1 MPCYAMPF
9 RSAWKYSEFEP
20 KPNHIRHRSR
30 SVHRPHT
37 TISVLRS
44 LRSNATESA
53 RARTD
58 NIAIFIISVSLM
70 SRQRSKTTQCTRM
83 IGGYKNWNNSEAQ
96 ASDPNKFL
104 RALDAIISIYVISVP
119 TLAPAKQHS
128 RAQTTN
134 SRLSYHFLYSNKRH
148 NSEIQ
153 SVFPKCRMHRQRAAR
168 NLLLFGKRLMYRSMR
183 A

>member
-1 MPCYAMPF
+1 MPCHSDLHENIASSSPSQTTSVTEVVRFTVRTQRFPF
-9 RSAWKYSEFEP
+9 SARYG
-20 KPNHIRHRSR
+20 RM
-30 SVHRPHT
+30 RP
-37 TISVLRS
+37 R
-44 LRSNATESA
+44 A

-119 TLAPAKQHS
+119 TLTPAKQHS

-134 SRLSYHFLYSNKRH
+134 SRLSYHFFYSNKRH

-168 NLLLFGKRLMYRSMR
+168 NLLLFGKRLMYRSIR

>member
-1 MPCYAMPF
+1 MPCHSDLHENIASSSPSQTTSVTEVVRFTVRTQRFPF
-9 RSAWKYSEFEP
+9 SARYG
-20 KPNHIRHRSR
+20 RM
-30 SVHRPHT
+30 RP
-37 TISVLRS
+37 R
-44 LRSNATESA
+44 A

-119 TLAPAKQHS
+119 TLTPAKQHS

-134 SRLSYHFLYSNKRH
+134 SRLSYHF
-148 NSEIQ
+148 
-153 SVFPKCRMHRQRAAR
+153 F
-168 NLLLFGKRLMYRSMR
+168 
-183 A
+183 